1 MNIMNEEKQNLEIEK
16 IANLMVHDD
25 ISSDEQ
31 DPVKLEKYKNQIKS
45 DCDVN
50 DEEAMKIE
58 GSVVL
63 VTGANRGIG
72 LAVASTLAADGFHV
86 VIGTR
91 SGDAIAGFD
100 CVQLDVSSSQ
110 SVEDAFTLIES
121 SWGVPEVIVCNAGKT
136 KDALVMR
143 MPDEDFSDVVDTN
156 LTGAFRVA
164 RRATK
169 GLLKLKRGRLIF
181 IGSVVALLGSAGQV
195 NYAASKA
202 GLVGMARSFA
212 RELGSRG
219 ITSNVIAPGFVE
231 TDMTA
236 DLDQKRR
243 EEIAESIPLARFSNV
258 QEIANVVSFIASDK
272 AAYITGAVIP
282 VDGGLGMGH

>member
-1 MNIMNEEKQNLEIEK
+1 MSSKP
-16 IANLMVHDD
+16 IA
-25 ISSDEQ
+25 
-31 DPVKLEKYKNQIKS
+31 
-45 DCDVN
+45 
-50 DEEAMKIE
+50 
-58 GSVVL
+58 L

-91 SGDAIAGFD
+91 SGNAIAGFD

-110 SVEDAFTLIES
+110 SVEDAFTFIES
-121 SWGVPEVIVCNAGKT
+121 SWGIPEVIVCNAGKT

-143 MPDEDFSDVVDTN
+143 MPDEDFADVVDTN

-195 NYAASKA
+195 NYSASKA

-219 ITSNVIAPGFVE
+219 ITANVIAPGFVE

-243 EEIAESIPLARFSNV
+243 DEIAESIPLARFSNV
-258 QEIANVVSFIASDK
+258 QEIANVISFIASDK

>member
-1 MNIMNEEKQNLEIEK
+1 
-16 IANLMVHDD
+16 
-25 ISSDEQ
+25 
-31 DPVKLEKYKNQIKS
+31 
-45 DCDVN
+45 
-50 DEEAMKIE
+50 
-58 GSVVL
+58 
-63 VTGANRGIG
+63 

-110 SVEDAFTLIES
+110 SVEDAFTFIES
-121 SWGVPEVIVCNAGKT
+121 SWGIPEVIVCNAGKT

-143 MPDEDFSDVVDTN
+143 MSDEDFADVVDTN

-164 RRATK
+164 KRATK

-219 ITSNVIAPGFVE
+219 ITANVIAPGFVE

-243 EEIAESIPLARFSNV
+243 DEIAESIPLARFSNA

>member
-1 MNIMNEEKQNLEIEK
+1 
-16 IANLMVHDD
+16 
-25 ISSDEQ
+25 
-31 DPVKLEKYKNQIKS
+31 
-45 DCDVN
+45 
-50 DEEAMKIE
+50 
-58 GSVVL
+58 
-63 VTGANRGIG
+63 

-110 SVEDAFTLIES
+110 SVEDAFTFIES

-143 MPDEDFSDVVDTN
+143 MSDEDFADVVDTN

-164 RRATK
+164 KRATK

-219 ITSNVIAPGFVE
+219 ITANVIAPGFVE

-243 EEIAESIPLARFSNV
+243 DEIAESIPLARFSNA